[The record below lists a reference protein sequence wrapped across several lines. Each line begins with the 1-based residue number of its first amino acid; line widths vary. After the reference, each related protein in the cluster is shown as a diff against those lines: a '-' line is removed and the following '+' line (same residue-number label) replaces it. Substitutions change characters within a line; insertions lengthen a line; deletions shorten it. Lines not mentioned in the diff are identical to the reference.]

1 MCLILFGLDD
11 HPRYR
16 LVLAA
21 NRDEFFQRPTQPAEF
36 WEEYPFLLAGR
47 DLLQGGTW
55 MGITRSGRFGAL
67 TNYRDPHQNIHGA
80 PSRGM
85 LVHDFLV
92 QDIAPRDFL
101 CERSDIAHQYNGFNL
116 LVGTVDSL
124 CYLSNK
130 EGVVRPVESGVH
142 GLSNSL
148 LDVPWPKVRRG
159 IERLADCMRERDI
172 KVDKLFQLMADSQ
185 PAPDSQLPQ
194 TGVSLGWERLLS
206 SMYISGEDYG
216 TRSTTILLA
225 DRHNRVQFWEKT
237 FQFGDQ
243 DKASMVH
250 YEFNIEE

>member
-1 MCLILFGLDD
+1 MCLILFGLDK
-11 HPRYR
+11 HPRYK

-21 NRDEFFQRPTQPAEF
+21 NRDEFFQRPTRPAVF

-67 TNYRDPHQNIHGA
+67 TNYRDPRQNKHGA

-92 QDIAPRDFL
+92 QDIAPQDFL
-101 CERSDIAHQYNGFNL
+101 AERRDIADQYDGFNL

-124 CYLSNK
+124 YYLSNQ

-148 LDVPWPKVRRG
+148 LDVPWPKVKRG
-159 IERLADCMRERDI
+159 IERLADCIRERDI
-172 KVDKLFQLMADSQ
+172 EVDKLFQLMADSQ

-194 TGVSLGWERLLS
+194 TGVSLEWERLLS
-206 SMYISGEDYG
+206 SMFISGENYG

-225 DRHNRVQFWEKT
+225 DRQNRVQFWEKT
-237 FQFGDQ
+237 FPLGDQ
-243 DKASMVH
+243 DKASMVYH
-250 YEFNIEE
+250 EFHIEE